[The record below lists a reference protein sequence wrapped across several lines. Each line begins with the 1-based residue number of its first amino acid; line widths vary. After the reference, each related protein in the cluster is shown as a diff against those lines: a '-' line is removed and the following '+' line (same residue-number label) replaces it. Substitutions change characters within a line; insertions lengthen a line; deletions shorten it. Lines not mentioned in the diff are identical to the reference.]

1 MRMKKFLAISMS
13 LLFLIVLSAC
23 GANND
28 GTASKETNK
37 DKKEDSSETRTY
49 KSAKGDIELL
59 ANPERVVVAV
69 QDYVG
74 DVLAVGVTPIGATG
88 TVFDIP
94 YYEDKLK
101 GVENIGDGTA
111 ISVEKVT
118 TLEPDVILT
127 YADDTYEQLSK
138 IAPTVLLPYGE
149 HNYRERL
156 LEFGKILNK
165 EKEAEEFLATFD
177 ERVKEKKQELAGKVE
192 KDEKVVI
199 LELTEKEIYLYG
211 KSFGRAGEIIYN
223 ELGLTAPEKVEE
235 VAFSEGWAAISM
247 ETIPEY
253 LNEADHIFLGVR
265 EVEGNAEGAEET
277 KSGVTSLDI
286 WKNLPAVKA
295 GNVYEYEVD
304 TMYYQDPI
312 ALDNQLDFVVESLL
326 SNK

>member
-1 MRMKKFLAISMS
+1 MKKFLIISMS
-13 LLFLIVLSAC
+13 LIFIVVLSAC
-23 GANND
+23 GANKD
-28 GTASKETNK
+28 GAATKDTNE
-37 DKKEDSSETRTY
+37 DKKEASETRTY
-49 KSAKGDIELL
+49 KSAKGDIELP

-69 QDYVG
+69 QDYIG

-94 YYEDKLK
+94 YYQDQLK
-101 GVENIGDGTA
+101 DVENIGDGTA

-118 TLEPDVILT
+118 ALDPDVILT
-127 YADDTYEQLSK
+127 YAEDTYEQLSK

-156 LEFGKILNK
+156 IEVGKTLNK

-177 ERVKEKKQELAGKVE
+177 ERVKEKKQEISGKVE

-199 LELTEKEIYLYG
+199 LELTEKEIFLYG

-223 ELGLTAPEKVEE
+223 ELELTAPKKVEE
-235 VAFSEGWAAISM
+235 VAFGEGWAAISM

-253 LNEADHIFLGVR
+253 LSEADHIFLGVR

-277 KSGVTSLDI
+277 KSGVTTLDI

-295 GNVYEYEVD
+295 GNVYEYDVD